1 MKILS
6 LELGNFRVFEEAQV
20 TFATDGITGII
31 GQNGHGKTSILEGL
45 AWALFGAEATRGT
58 MAGVRWN
65 RAPAR
70 RTASA
75 DLVFGVGGQRYHIGR
90 TESDAT
96 LEEIH
101 DGYEIVIAAGTSAVN
116 ARIPELLGM
125 SYREWSTTYLCQQ
138 RDLARLASMGP
149 TARQQ
154 FMREVL
160 GVSRIDE
167 ALKACR
173 ERKNAIATEVEGVRA
188 GLGDRAPLEA
198 GHIQAIEAVDRVEIE
213 EMPAVARAAKE
224 AEAAHHSAAESLR
237 LSDVRRQR
245 HAELTGRLEESRR
258 LVDEAE
264 GSIEKLEQGMQQA
277 REARARVDAAEGRL
291 SQLPTWRAEREELR
305 VAEARAASRASLE
318 MRIRQIAGSCQ
329 AVDESIAAARESI
342 AAHDADAWERLKTSF
357 ADARSKLEDT
367 RNTRIRQ
374 YAEMEAAHKAA
385 RRRFD
390 SVQNQYRNI
399 TEAGEH
405 GACPT
410 CTRALGDQYHSVVGA
425 LQRDHEEAAAEMTS
439 THATMA
445 ELQEPSDEECMI
457 EASFEDLRSRG
468 EAAQRR
474 KVAADEAEK
483 QLRRSTAERER
494 LEQSAAG
501 VESELATIP
510 APANDGRLDIVLSEI
525 SALEELDR
533 SLAGARNLA
542 GRVAVLGEQIDGWQG
557 RLSAA
562 REKQA
567 DARSD
572 IDRLQFDPAQ
582 HAEQSQA
589 ALAARSAWE
598 TAREDLI
605 RTEQALRAAR
615 GQLET
620 ATEALERYDARA
632 GRLTDLQAQLA
643 THTASADGLN
653 ALRVW
658 AAGQI
663 RPELEELT
671 SGFVALLTDG
681 RHEAVTIGED
691 FSVTLHE
698 SGVPVEI
705 VSGGTE
711 DVAAIAQRLAVSQM
725 IAQRA
730 GHPLSLLI
738 LDEPFGSLDQTR
750 RGNVLSLIRRL
761 RSIFSQVLLISHV
774 EETREAVDHAI
785 EVTYSES
792 EGRSTVHQAR
802 QSEPA
807 EVVAA

>member
-1 MKILS
+1 
-6 LELGNFRVFEEAQV
+6 
-20 TFATDGITGII
+20 
-31 GQNGHGKTSILEGL
+31 
-45 AWALFGAEATRGT
+45 
-58 MAGVRWN
+58 
-65 RAPAR
+65 
-70 RTASA
+70 
-75 DLVFGVGGQRYHIGR
+75 
-90 TESDAT
+90 
-96 LEEIH
+96 
-101 DGYEIVIAAGTSAVN
+101 
-116 ARIPELLGM
+116 
-125 SYREWSTTYLCQQ
+125 
-138 RDLARLASMGP
+138 
-149 TARQQ
+149 
-154 FMREVL
+154 
-160 GVSRIDE
+160 
-167 ALKACR
+167 
-173 ERKNAIATEVEGVRA
+173 
-188 GLGDRAPLEA
+188 
-198 GHIQAIEAVDRVEIE
+198 
-213 EMPAVARAAKE
+213 
-224 AEAAHHSAAESLR
+224 
-237 LSDVRRQR
+237 
-245 HAELTGRLEESRR
+245 
-258 LVDEAE
+258 
-264 GSIEKLEQGMQQA
+264 
-277 REARARVDAAEGRL
+277 
-291 SQLPTWRAEREELR
+291 
-305 VAEARAASRASLE
+305 

-357 ADARSKLEDT
+357 ADARLKLEET

-390 SVQNQYRNI
+390 SVQTQYRDI

-410 CTRALGDQYHSVVGA
+410 CTRALGDQYRSVVGT

-439 THATMA
+439 THAAMA
-445 ELQEPSDEECMI
+445 ELQEPSDEECML

-483 QLRRSTAERER
+483 QLRRMTEERHTLER
-494 LEQSAAG
+494 SAAQA
-501 VESELATIP
+501 ESELEAIP
-510 APANDGRLDIVLSEI
+510 AAAPDGRLAAVVAEI

-542 GRVAVLGEQIDGWQG
+542 GRVAVLSEQLEAWQE
-557 RLSAA
+557 RLRAA
-562 REKQA
+562 QAKAA

-572 IDRLQFDPAQ
+572 LSRLQFDPAQ
-582 HAEQSQA
+582 HAERSQA

-671 SGFVALLTDG
+671 SGFVGLLTDG

-711 DVAAIAQRLAVSQM
+711 DIAAIALRLAVSQM
-725 IAQRA
+725 IAERA

-738 LDEPFGSLDQTR
+738 LDEPFGSLDTTR

-761 RSIFSQVLLISHV
+761 RGVFEQVLLISHV
-774 EETREAVDHAI
+774 DETREAVDHAI
-785 EVTYSES
+785 EVFYDES

-802 QSEPA
+802 QPQPETSE
-807 EVVAA
+807 VAA